1 MRRARHIHPQE
12 LMNRDLLSETVL
24 IGSVLAV
31 VAFLSFVLMHAPG

>member
-24 IGSVLAV
+24 IGSVLIV
-31 VAFLSFVLMHAPG
+31 VAFLVFVLLRGSS